1 MTTKTEWSHSH
12 TSAAIALGP
21 HWTKEQARVIEC
33 GVHYQIVTN
42 SSKHGITPGEVL
54 VMCNTHLIT
63 PLNAQESMMRSH
75 GKASFG
81 ALQVIYQGETL
92 HSSPTT
98 LANLQATNTS
108 PRYDI
113 TLNCMLDSISEHNFT
128 YTYMIKYGCSLCCP
142 NIGKREFQH
151 VVLHV

>member
-1 MTTKTEWSHSH
+1 MTTKTEWSHNH
-12 TSAAIALGP
+12 TRAAIALGP
-21 HWTKEQARVIEC
+21 HWTKEQARLIEC
-33 GVHYQIVTN
+33 GVQYQIVTKSN
-42 SSKHGITPGEVL
+42 MQGITPEDVL
-54 VMCNTHLIT
+54 VMCNTHLI
-63 PLNAQESMMRSH
+63 PLNAQESMMRCH

-113 TLNCMLDSISEHNFT
+113 SLNCMLDSISEHNFT
-128 YTYMIKYGCSLCCP
+128 YSNMIKYGFSLFCP